1 MKVIVFENDNIF
13 ILIVIQKGVSNN
25 DMGKELLLSGTY
37 FSTGCYFRVSKVCRK
52 IASECASLALCK
64 NFTIR

>member
-25 DMGKELLLSGTY
+25 DMGKGLLLSGTNS
-37 FSTGCYFRVSKVCRK
+37 STDCYFRVSGVCR
-52 IASECASLALCK
+52 ILTGYCAS
-64 NFTIR
+64 